1 MATKPAKKTTAKAKA
16 ASSTTSS
23 TTSSAASASASR
35 AEAKAQSQKTGSAV
49 IPFNPVS
56 AETLRNFTTAA
67 PNFGSAFGPDFKMSF
82 ELPFKLPF
90 DSMESTMSNYKAQYE
105 KMGEEAQNFLRQ
117 NAESCSKTGQSFA
130 KGAEKMMKTI
140 AEVAQE
146 SAQRNSES
154 FKALMACR
162 TINEFAEAQNKLM
175 QQNFDDAMSTAT
187 KLSEMAIKICNEAI
201 EPINGQMAKA
211 MKKMSEAA

>member
-1 MATKPAKKTTAKAKA
+1 MATKPAKKKPAKAKVA
-16 ASSTTSS
+16 GSTTSS
-23 TTSSAASASASR
+23 TTSSAARASTPR
-35 AEAKAQSQKTGSAV
+35 ADAKAPKTGSAV

-56 AETLRNFTTAA
+56 AETLRNFTAAA

-90 DSMESTMSNYKAQYE
+90 DSMESNMSNYKDQYE
-105 KMGEEAQNFLRQ
+105 KMGEEAQNFMRQ
-117 NAESCSKTGQSFA
+117 NAESCSKTSQSFA

-162 TINEFAEAQNKLM
+162 TINEFAEAQNKLV

>member
-16 ASSTTSS
+16 S
-23 TTSSAASASASR
+23 SSATRNSATR
-35 AEAKAQSQKTGSAV
+35 AEAKAQTGSAV

-56 AETLRNFTTAA
+56 AETLRNFTAAA

-90 DSMESTMSNYKAQYE
+90 DSMESTMSNYKDQYE
-105 KMGEEAQNFLRQ
+105 KMGEEAQNFMRQ
-117 NAESCSKTGQSFA
+117 NAESCSKTSQSFA

-162 TINEFAEAQNKLM
+162 TINEFAEAQNKMM

-187 KLSEMAIKICNEAI
+187 KLSEMAIKICNEAV